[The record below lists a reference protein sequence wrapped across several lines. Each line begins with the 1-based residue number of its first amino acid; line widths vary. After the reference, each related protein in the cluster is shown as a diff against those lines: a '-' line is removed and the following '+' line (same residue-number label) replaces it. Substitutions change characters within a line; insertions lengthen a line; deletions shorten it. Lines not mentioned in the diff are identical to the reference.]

1 MSDEIYMNLAID
13 LARSAAGQTS
23 PNPPVGAVVVKDG
36 EIAGVGAHLKAGGP
50 HAEVHALN
58 MAGEQ
63 AKGATIYV
71 TLEPCSHYGKTPPC
85 ADLIIKSGIKRCVIA
100 VQDANGVVAGK
111 GIQKLKDAGIEVKVG
126 VLQEAALEVNGP
138 FFHYAKT
145 GMPFVT
151 LKTAASLDGKTATHT
166 GASKWITGPE
176 ARNDVHRDRA
186 FHDAILVGV
195 NTVIQDNPSLTTRL
209 PEGGRNPLRVIL
221 DTKLHTPI
229 DSVITADGATETWI
243 FVGKEVEAEK
253 IAAFMSERPLVT
265 IHQMGESEISIESV
279 LRKLGEQGIMTLY
292 VEGGAA
298 VHASFLESR
307 LFNQVILYFAPKLIG
322 GREAPTVFAGRG
334 FASIEESMDLV
345 IDSYEKVG
353 QDLKIVAKPKWN

>member
-1 MSDEIYMNLAID
+1 MNLAID
-13 LARSAAGQTS
+13 LARNVAGQTS

-58 MAGEQ
+58 MAGKRAE
-63 AKGATIYV
+63 GATIYV

-85 ADLIIKSGIKRCVIA
+85 ADLIIESGIKRCVIA
-100 VQDANGVVAGK
+100 IQDANDVVSGK
-111 GIQKLKDAGIEVKVG
+111 GIEKLKAAGIEVEVG
-126 VLQEAALEVNGP
+126 ILQEVAEEVNGP
-138 FFHYAKT
+138 FFHFAKT

-166 GASKWITGPE
+166 GESKWITGQA
-176 ARNDVHRDRA
+176 ARIDVHQDRD

-221 DTKLHTPI
+221 DTKLHTPL
-229 DSVITADGATETWI
+229 DSVITTDGAAETWI
-243 FVGKEVEAEK
+243 FVGNEVEAER
-253 IAAFMSERPLVT
+253 IAKFNERPFVT
-265 IHQMGESEISIESV
+265 VHQMEEQEISIEAV

-292 VEGGAA
+292 VEGGAS
-298 VHASFLESR
+298 VHASFLEAR
-307 LFNQVILYFAPKLIG
+307 LFNQVIFYFAPKLIG

-334 FASIEESMDLV
+334 FASIEESMNLV
-345 IDSYEKVG
+345 IKSYEKVG